1 MPKRASAFGLWP
13 SSPTT
18 KSTGHRLAVEV
29 QATVFI
35 ETNETTR
42 TRTNSCTILLS
53 PAATRLGLVVL
64 TLVRVDG
71 GRDERRVG
79 GGLKEVVSI
88 CLLAVQI
95 VSQIRHAFSEVTQ
108 WAILDGWH
116 GVYLHDSIQD
126 NQKGGVWTSLTLA
139 PSLYHDL
146 RRWRS
151 VCIRSVLS
159 TVD

>member
-1 MPKRASAFGLWP
+1 MKCLNELAP
-13 SSPTT
+13 SVFDRLAPTT

-64 TLVRVDG
+64 TLVRVNG

-79 GGLKEVVSI
+79 GGLKEAVSI
-88 CLLAVQI
+88 CLLVVQI
-95 VSQIRHAFSEVTQ
+95 VSQIGHAFSEVTQ
-108 WAILDGWH
+108 WAILDG
-116 GVYLHDSIQD
+116 
-126 NQKGGVWTSLTLA
+126 
-139 PSLYHDL
+139 
-146 RRWRS
+146 
-151 VCIRSVLS
+151 
-159 TVD
+159 